1 MTRTDNTLRYQSAN
15 ARSVFFVDPTNPR
28 NSLRVGASAKTKR
41 IGTESVQNVNADLTQ
56 LKRRLI
62 KTCGTQAKCSGPEEI
77 NSIRIEFSHSIEQW
91 DEVAADWNEFKAN
104 VDLAIAQGL
113 LQSLKPALNAEFKL
127 GNPVNEEPAE

>member
-56 LKRRLI
+56 LKRRSI
-62 KTCGTQAKCSGPEEI
+62 KTCGTQTSCKGPEEI
-77 NSIRIEFSHSIEQW
+77 NSIRVEFSHSIDQW
-91 DEVAADWNEFKAN
+91 EEVALDWAEMKAN

-113 LQSLKPALNAEFKL
+113 LQSLKPALSAEFKL
-127 GNPVNEEPAE
+127 GSPSNEGTSE